1 MTTNRKHLTAT
12 CLAFFLGTSA
22 ARAQEVVAGSFD
34 QLRLAARLGDT
45 MTVTDASGATMTG
58 KLAALS
64 PSQLT
69 LLVGKSRRDLL
80 EQDVRAIAR
89 HGHVSLAQGARW
101 GFAIGGGIGLLSG
114 LSWSSSCSSCGSL
127 AAVFAATYASLG
139 AGLGVGIAAVTPTR
153 PVIYSVN
160 DEVRRRVAV
169 SPIAAPGRRGA
180 SLSVAF

>member
-1 MTTNRKHLTAT
+1 MTNRLHLTAT

-22 ARAQEVVAGSFD
+22 VRAQEVVAGSFD

-45 MTVTDASGATMTG
+45 ITVTDAAGATTTG
-58 KLAALS
+58 RLAALS
-64 PSQLT
+64 SSQLT
-69 LLVGKSRRDLL
+69 LLVGKSPRDLL

-101 GFAIGGGIGLLSG
+101 GFAIGGGIGLLAG
-114 LSWSSSCSSCGSL
+114 LSWSSACNTCGPL
-127 AAVFAATYASLG
+127 TAVFAATYASLG

-160 DEVRRRVAV
+160 GDGRRRVAV
-169 SPIAAPGRRGA
+169 SPIATPGRRGA